1 MSAPVLY
8 GPIGRAVR
16 KITPFLE
23 TDALG
28 VYVAALSMWSAAI
41 GGTVKVSSR
50 GNARPVLLWSALVA
64 GTGRGKGTALRA
76 AHHVL
81 DASLGRFLATHT
93 TSGITSG
100 ASMVNHLWDQ
110 QEATAETEHGRDVR
124 TVVIEEEWTEVLK
137 RVKRDPSF
145 TTKLRAAWDGA
156 TLRNTTKD
164 EAQEVRDPAMV
175 LHAHI
180 TPSDWTKYVGESEA
194 AGGSYNRILPF
205 LLGSVPMLDDDRVTL
220 PKVDGWELS
229 DAYGWATARPRVIT
243 LGEDARPLWR
253 IVRRYARVLG
263 EALPEAQAV
272 FIERTA
278 EQTLRVAACLAASEC
293 SETIKGEML
302 SAAFTLV
309 RRSVQDAVRITG
321 RATSPKVKRQPLSL
335 ADKVRARIEMH
346 GGRAMSS
353 QVLPFV
359 GATAAEV
366 RALPGIVVTVERSGK
381 TGRPATV
388 FSIRGDSSGDSAA
401 QPASTD
407 SNRNRDT
414 SRHAEP
420 QPASAEREQNR
431 ARVVRLDAYRPEPTQ
446 APEPAPEPK
455 RLVRTPVSVTERPK
469 PLEENPFRALL

>member
-1 MSAPVLY
+1 MSTPVLY

-16 KITPFLE
+16 KISPFLE
-23 TDALG
+23 ADALG

-50 GNARPVLLWSALVA
+50 GSARPVLLWSALVA

-76 AHHVL
+76 ALHVL

-100 ASMVNHLWDQ
+100 ASMVNHLWEQ

-124 TVVIEEEWTEVLK
+124 ALVVEEEWSEVLR
-137 RVKRDPSF
+137 RVKRDASF

-156 TLRNTTKD
+156 TLRNTTKE

-175 LHAHI
+175 LHCHV
-180 TPSDWTKYVGESEA
+180 TPSDWSKYVGESEA

-205 LLGSVPMLDDDRVTL
+205 LLGSVPMLDDDRVSL
-220 PKVDGWELS
+220 PNVDGRDLS
-229 DAYGWATARPRVIT
+229 DAYAWATARPRVIT
-243 LGEDARPLWR
+243 LAEDARPLWR

-263 EALPEAQAV
+263 EALPEGQAV

-293 SETIKGEML
+293 SETITDEML

-309 RRSVQDAVRITG
+309 RRSVQDAVRITKG
-321 RATSPKVKRQPLSL
+321 ATAPKVKRQPLSL
-335 ADKVRARIEMH
+335 ADKVRARIELH
-346 GGRAMSS
+346 GGRATSS
-353 QVLPFV
+353 QILPYV
-359 GATAAEV
+359 GASAAEV
-366 RALPGIVVTVERSGK
+366 RELPEIVVTVDRSGK

-388 FSIRGDSSGDSAA
+388 FTLRGDD
-401 QPASTD
+401 
-407 SNRNRDT
+407 
-414 SRHAEP
+414 SRHAQA
-420 QPASAEREQNR
+420 QPASAERDQNGSDSRSPVSRPANSQRDQNR
-431 ARVVRLDAYRPEPTQ
+431 ATVVQMDAYRPAHALTP
-446 APEPAPEPK
+446 APKPKHPEPLAA
-455 RLVRTPVSVTERPK
+455 
-469 PLEENPFRALL
+469 NPFRALL

>member
-1 MSAPVLY
+1 MSTPVLY
-8 GPIGRAVR
+8 GPIGRSVR
-16 KITPFLE
+16 KISPYLE
-23 TDALG
+23 TDELG

-81 DASLGRFLATHT
+81 DKALGRFLATHT

-100 ASMVNHLWDQ
+100 ASMVNHLWEQ
-110 QEATAETEHGRDVR
+110 QEATVETEHGRDVR
-124 TVVIEEEWTEVLK
+124 ALVVEEEWSEVLR

-156 TLRNTTKD
+156 TLRNTTKE
-164 EAQEVRDPAMV
+164 EAQEVRDPAIV
-175 LHAHI
+175 LHCHV

-205 LLGSVPMLDDDRVTL
+205 LLGSVPMLDDDRVSL
-220 PKVDGWELS
+220 PDIDGRELS
-229 DAYGWATARPRVIT
+229 DAYGWATARARVIT
-243 LGEDARPLWR
+243 LSEDARPLWR
-253 IVRRYARVLG
+253 IVRRYARILG
-263 EALPEAQAV
+263 ETLPEGQAV

-293 SETIKGEML
+293 SEAITEETL

-309 RRSVQDAVRITG
+309 RRSVQDTVRITKG
-321 RATSPKVKRQPLSL
+321 ATSPKVNRQPLSL

-346 GGRAMSS
+346 GGRATSS
-353 QVLPFV
+353 QVLPYV
-359 GATAAEV
+359 GASASEV
-366 RALPGIVVTVERSGK
+366 KALPGVVVTVERSGK

-388 FSIRGDSSGDSAA
+388 FTFRGDTSGDSVP

-407 SNRNRDT
+407 SDQKRST
-414 SRHAEP
+414 SRYGEA
-420 QPASAEREQNR
+420 QPASAEREENR
-431 ARVVRLDAYRPEPTQ
+431 AQVVSLDAYRPAPKQ
-446 APEPAPEPK
+446 APKSAPEPK
-455 RLVRTPVSVTERPK
+455 RTEPHAD
-469 PLEENPFRALL
+469 PNPFRALL

>member
-1 MSAPVLY
+1 MSTPVLY
-8 GPIGRAVR
+8 GSIGRAVR
-16 KITPFLE
+16 RIAPFLE

-50 GNARPVLLWSALVA
+50 GNARPVLIWSALAA

-81 DASLGRFLATHT
+81 DKSLSRFLVTHT

-100 ASMVNHLWDQ
+100 ASLVHHLWEQ
-110 QEATAETEHGRDVR
+110 QEATSETEHGRDVR
-124 TVVIEEEWTEVLK
+124 TLVVEEEWTEVLK

-164 EAQEVRDPAMV
+164 EAQEVRDPAIV
-175 LHAHI
+175 LHTHI
-180 TPSDWTKYVGESEA
+180 TPSDWARYVGESDA

-220 PKVDGWELS
+220 PQVDGRELS

-243 LGEDARPLWR
+243 LAEDARSLWR
-253 IVRRYARVLG
+253 IVRRYARILG
-263 EALPEAQAV
+263 ETLPEGQAV

-293 SETIKGEML
+293 SETISVEVL

-309 RRSVQDAVRITG
+309 RRSVQDAVRITKG
-321 RATSPKVKRQPLSL
+321 ATSPKVKRQPLTL
-335 ADKVRARIEMH
+335 EDKVRARIEMH

-353 QVLPFV
+353 QVLPYV

-366 RALPGIVVTVERSGK
+366 RALPGIVVTEERQRV
-381 TGRPATV
+381 GRPAVV
-388 FSIRGDSSGDSAA
+388 FSLAVDSA
-401 QPASTD
+401 
-407 SNRNRDT
+407 RDT
-414 SRHAEP
+414 ERMKPEVVAAGQRAETDGNG
-420 QPASAEREQNR
+420 AK
-431 ARVVRLDAYRPEPTQ
+431 VVSMDAYRPEPKQ

-455 RLVRTPVSVTERPK
+455 RPE
-469 PLEENPFRALL
+469 PLADSNPFRALL

>member
-1 MSAPVLY
+1 MSSPVLY

-16 KITPFLE
+16 RIAPFLE
-23 TDALG
+23 ADALG

-50 GNARPVLLWSALVA
+50 GSSRPVLLWSALVA

-81 DASLGRFLATHT
+81 DKSLGRFVATHT

-100 ASMVNHLWDQ
+100 ASMVNHLWEQ

-124 TVVIEEEWTEVLK
+124 SFVCEEEWSEVLR
-137 RVKRDPSF
+137 RVKRDASF
-145 TTKLRAAWDGA
+145 TTKLRSAWDGA

-164 EAQEVRDPAMV
+164 VAQEVRDPAMV
-175 LHAHI
+175 LHCHV
-180 TPSDWTKYVGESEA
+180 TPSDWAKYVGESEA

-205 LLGSVPMLDDDRVTL
+205 LLGSVPLLDDDRVSL
-220 PKVDGWELS
+220 PDVDGRDLS

-243 LGEDARPLWR
+243 LAEDARALWR
-253 IVRRYARVLG
+253 IVRRYARILG
-263 EALPEAQAV
+263 ESLPEGQAV

-293 SETIKGEML
+293 SETVTEEML

-309 RRSVQDAVRITG
+309 RRSVQDAVRITKG
-321 RATSPKVKRQPLSL
+321 ATSPKVKRKPLSL
-335 ADKVRARIEMH
+335 EDKVRARIEMH
-346 GGRAMSS
+346 GGRATSS

-366 RALPGIVVTVERSGK
+366 KELSGIIVTVERSGK
-381 TGRPATV
+381 SGRPATV
-388 FSIRGDSSGDSAA
+388 FTIRGDSSGDSVP

-407 SNRNRDT
+407 SNKNRDT
-414 SRHAEP
+414 SRHSEAA
-420 QPASAEREQNR
+420 PASAEREQNR
-431 ARVVRLDAYRPEPTQ
+431 ASVVSLDAYRPAPKQ
-446 APEPAPEPK
+446 APKPVPEPK
-455 RLVRTPVSVTERPK
+455 RSE
-469 PLEENPFRALL
+469 PLGDTNPFRALL